1 MHKMHVRK
9 DNMQKSLIDVMWIC
23 TRGQERWNSS
33 PNMIEMKLVKD
44 GSTKLAMPILLRMLT
59 SNGRQVPNED
69 LCCFLSICIL
79 EYMARTLLFNF
90 K

>member
-1 MHKMHVRK
+1 
-9 DNMQKSLIDVMWIC
+9 MWIW

-33 PNMIEMKLVKD
+33 PNMIEMKVAKD
-44 GSTKLAMPILLRMLT
+44 RSTKLAMSILLRRLT
-59 SNGRQVPNED
+59 NNVRQVPNED
-69 LCCFLSICIL
+69 LRRFLSICIL